1 MTAERCQGDG
11 FNIAQN
17 EWWTIKKGRKGG
29 CRPVEIFRAVKI
41 FRSVEVPG
49 LFKKRFLVSSK

>member
-29 CRPVEIFRAVKI
+29 YVSAVQHLYKLL
-41 FRSVEVPG
+41 FVVP
-49 LFKKRFLVSSK
+49 FLNNYFSKGKG

>member
-29 CRPVEIFRAVKI
+29 CRPVKIFRAV
-41 FRSVEVPG
+41 EVPE